1 MGRPMEQKNSNTSNT
16 QEGLDA
22 SAKAALKNFI
32 TTVWKMRHAEKES
45 EKHPF
50 DFSLVVLRD
59 KYQQEV
65 DDFLKVIVRD
75 RTQM

>member
-1 MGRPMEQKNSNTSNT
+1 
-16 QEGLDA
+16 
-22 SAKAALKNFI
+22 
-32 TTVWKMRHAEKES
+32 MRHAEKES